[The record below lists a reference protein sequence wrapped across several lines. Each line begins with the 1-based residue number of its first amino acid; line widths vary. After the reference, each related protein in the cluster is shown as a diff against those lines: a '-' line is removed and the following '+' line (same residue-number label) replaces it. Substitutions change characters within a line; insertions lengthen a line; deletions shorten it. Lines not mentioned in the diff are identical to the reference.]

1 MYIVSTSKLGAN
13 MSTSAQAKSE
23 RINIRVSA
31 ARRELIEQAA
41 AIKGQSLSEFMLAS
55 AAEAAEHQLLDQS
68 VFQIDAKA
76 FKLLERQFA
85 APAKSNKKLQELLNV
100 RTPW

>member
-1 MYIVSTSKLGAN
+1 
-13 MSTSAQAKSE
+13 MSTSAEAKSE

-41 AIKGQSLSEFMLAS
+41 AIRGQSLSEFMLAS
-55 AAEAAEHQLLDQS
+55 AAEAAENQLLDQS

-76 FKLLERQFA
+76 FKLLERQLA
-85 APAKSNKKLQELLNV
+85 APSKSNKKLQELLNV